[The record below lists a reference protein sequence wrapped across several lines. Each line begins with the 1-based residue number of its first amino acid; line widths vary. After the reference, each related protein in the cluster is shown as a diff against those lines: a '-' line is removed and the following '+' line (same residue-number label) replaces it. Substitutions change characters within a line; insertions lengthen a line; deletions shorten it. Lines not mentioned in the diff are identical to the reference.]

1 MEKVIF
7 IFLILLIIS
16 CQGQKDNKKAIINDK
31 NNSMVE
37 KFDFEKYDKAKKSPV
52 EYTKEDGTHVVM
64 VFNEYSGGSYYEYLP
79 SPSFLT
85 VYKEFYVN
93 GKLKKKEIYIGENV
107 KVGIS
112 RYYDEKGNLIKEVNE
127 DLKFGKIKPQ
137 QVLEFLQEKGYIN
150 LKTGEGR
157 LDKEGQ
163 PVFELSFNKEK
174 EKKVWYVTIIKG
186 KFNNYPSNFPDI
198 GEPSAYIPIIY
209 LMDGETGKVRIEGEE
224 NKKTSGIYKT
234 YKGKD
239 YSQEEWEVFEQKE
252 FEKYARKHNMSLTKN
267 EEKGKLPP
275 SHFLKE

>member
-1 MEKVIF
+1 MI
-7 IFLILLIIS
+7 
-16 CQGQKDNKKAIINDK
+16 
-31 NNSMVE
+31 E
-37 KFDFEKYDKAKKSPV
+37 KFDFDIYEKTNKGSD
-52 EYTKEDGTHVVM
+52 EYTLPNGNTIFSIGFIKDKKG
-64 VFNEYSGGSYYEYLP
+64 FQYERLS

-85 VYKEFYVN
+85 VYKEFYAN
-93 GKLKKKEIYIGENV
+93 GNLKKRETYIGENV

-163 PVFELSFNKEK
+163 PVFELSFNEEK
-174 EKKVWYVTIIKG
+174 EKKVWYITIIKG
-186 KFNNYPSNFPDI
+186 KLNNDPSNFPDI

-209 LMDGETGKVRIEGEE
+209 IMDGETGKVRIEGEE

-239 YSQEEWEVFEQKE
+239 YTQEEWEVFEQKE
-252 FEKYARKHNMSLTKN
+252 FEKYARKHNISLTKN
-267 EEKGKLPP
+267 EEKGKFPP
-275 SHFLKE
+275 SHFLLDE

>member
-93 GKLKKKEIYIGENV
+93 GKLKKK
-107 KVGIS
+107 
-112 RYYDEKGNLIKEVNE
+112 RNL
-127 DLKFGKIKPQ
+127 
-137 QVLEFLQEKGYIN
+137 Y
-150 LKTGEGR
+150 R
-157 LDKEGQ
+157 
-163 PVFELSFNKEK
+163 
-174 EKKVWYVTIIKG
+174 
-186 KFNNYPSNFPDI
+186 
-198 GEPSAYIPIIY
+198 
-209 LMDGETGKVRIEGEE
+209 
-224 NKKTSGIYKT
+224 
-234 YKGKD
+234 
-239 YSQEEWEVFEQKE
+239 
-252 FEKYARKHNMSLTKN
+252 RKC
-267 EEKGKLPP
+267 
-275 SHFLKE
+275 